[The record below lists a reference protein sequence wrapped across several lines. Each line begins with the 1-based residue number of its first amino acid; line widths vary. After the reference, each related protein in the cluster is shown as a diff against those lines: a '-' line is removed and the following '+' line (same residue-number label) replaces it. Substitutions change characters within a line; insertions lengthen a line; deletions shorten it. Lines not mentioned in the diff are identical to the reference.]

1 MDYLLILAGFVVLI
15 VGAHFL
21 VDGASGMAKRFNVS
35 NLVIGLTVVAF
46 GTSAPEL
53 VVNLVAALNPGT
65 TDIALTNIIG
75 SNMINTYIILGIAAL
90 IYPIASQKSSRR
102 FDMPLSL
109 MAPVAVLLLVW
120 GMNGEVNRAGGL
132 ILLLFFVWFM
142 TVMVRKAMKHP
153 EQAEEDFKP
162 MKIWLALIMILGG
175 LGGLIGGA
183 QLIVPSATR
192 IAESWGVSQSV
203 IGLTIIALGT
213 SLPELATSA
222 VAAFKKNSDIALGNV
237 VGSNIFNVFFVLG
250 ISAVIRPLPAY
261 TNIYTDLIVTALGSL
276 LILIFV
282 YTNKA
287 HSIKRWGGAILLL
300 IYSAFLYWMI
310 AG

>member
-1 MDYLLILAGFVVLI
+1 MV
-15 VGAHFL
+15 
-21 VDGASGMAKRFNVS
+21 
-35 NLVIGLTVVAF
+35 
-46 GTSAPEL
+46 
-53 VVNLVAALNPGT
+53 
-65 TDIALTNIIG
+65 
-75 SNMINTYIILGIAAL
+75 NTYVILGLAAL
-90 IYPIASQKSSRR
+90 IYPIVSQKSSRR

-183 QLIVPSATR
+183 QLIVPAATR

-287 HSIKRWGGAILLL
+287 HSIKRWAGAILLL

>member
-1 MDYLLILAGFVVLI
+1 MDYLLILVGFIILI

-35 NLVIGLTVVAF
+35 NLIIGLTVVAF

-75 SNMINTYIILGIAAL
+75 SNMINTYVILGVAAL
-90 IYPIASQKSSRR
+90 IYPIVSQKSSRR

-120 GMNGEVNRAGGL
+120 GMNGQVNRAGGL
-132 ILLLFFVWFM
+132 ILLLFFIWFM
-142 TVMVRKAMKHP
+142 TVMIRKAMKHP
-153 EQAEEDFKP
+153 EEAEEDFKP
-162 MKIWLALIMILGG
+162 MKIWLAIIMILGG

-192 IAESWGVSQSV
+192 IAESLGVSQSV

-261 TNIYTDLIVTALGSL
+261 TNIYTDLIITALGSL

>member
-132 ILLLFFVWFM
+132 ILMLFFVWFM

-183 QLIVPSATR
+183 QLIVPAATR

>member
-1 MDYLLILAGFVVLI
+1 MDYLLILVGFIILI

-35 NLVIGLTVVAF
+35 NLIIGLTVVAF

-75 SNMINTYIILGIAAL
+75 SNMINTYVILGVAAL
-90 IYPIASQKSSRR
+90 IYPIVSQKTSRR

-120 GMNGEVNRAGGL
+120 GMNGQVNRAGGL
-132 ILLLFFVWFM
+132 ILLLFFIWFM
-142 TVMVRKAMKHP
+142 TVMIRKAMKHP
-153 EQAEEDFKP
+153 EEAEEDFKP
-162 MKIWLALIMILGG
+162 MKIWLAIIMILGG

-203 IGLTIIALGT
+203 IGLTIVALGT

-237 VGSNIFNVFFVLG
+237 VGSNIFNVFFVLAV
-250 ISAVIRPLPAY
+250 SAIIRPLPAY
-261 TNIYTDLIVTALGSL
+261 SNIYTDLIITALGSL

-282 YTNKA
+282 YTNKT
-287 HSIKRWGGAILLL
+287 HSIKRWGGVTLLL

>member
-1 MDYLLILAGFVVLI
+1 MDYLLILVGFIILI

-21 VDGASGMAKRFNVS
+21 VDGASGMAKRLNVS
-35 NLVIGLTVVAF
+35 NLIIGLTVVAF

-75 SNMINTYIILGIAAL
+75 SNMINTYVILGVAAL
-90 IYPIASQKSSRR
+90 IYPIVSQKSSRR

-120 GMNGEVNRAGGL
+120 GMNGQVNRAGGL
-132 ILLLFFVWFM
+132 ILLLFFIWFM
-142 TVMVRKAMKHP
+142 TVMIRKAMKHP
-153 EQAEEDFKP
+153 EEAEEDFKP
-162 MKIWLALIMILGG
+162 MKIWLAIIMILGG

-203 IGLTIIALGT
+203 IGLTIVALGT

-237 VGSNIFNVFFVLG
+237 VGSNIFNVFFVLAV
-250 ISAVIRPLPAY
+250 SAIIRPLPAY
-261 TNIYTDLIVTALGSL
+261 SNIYTDLIITALGSL

-282 YTNKA
+282 YTNKT
-287 HSIKRWGGAILLL
+287 HSIKRWGGVTLLL

>member
-1 MDYLLILAGFVVLI
+1 MDYLLILVGFIILI

-35 NLVIGLTVVAF
+35 NLIIGLTVVAF

-75 SNMINTYIILGIAAL
+75 SNMINTYVILGVAAL
-90 IYPIASQKSSRR
+90 IYPIVSQKSSRR

-120 GMNGEVNRAGGL
+120 GMNGQVNRAGGL
-132 ILLLFFVWFM
+132 ILLLFFIWFM
-142 TVMVRKAMKHP
+142 TVMIRKAMKHP
-153 EQAEEDFKP
+153 EEAEEDFKP
-162 MKIWLALIMILGG
+162 MKIWLAIIMILGG

-203 IGLTIIALGT
+203 IGLTIVALGT

-237 VGSNIFNVFFVLG
+237 VGSNIFNVFFVLAV
-250 ISAVIRPLPAY
+250 SAIIRPLPAY
-261 TNIYTDLIVTALGSL
+261 SNIYTDLIITALGSL

-282 YTNKA
+282 YTNKT
-287 HSIKRWGGAILLL
+287 HSIKRWGGVTLLL

>member
-53 VVNLVAALNPGT
+53 VVNLVASLNPDT

-75 SNMINTYIILGIAAL
+75 SNMINTYVILGIAAL

-132 ILLLFFVWFM
+132 ILIMFFVWFM

-192 IAESWGVSQSV
+192 IAESLGVSQSV

-261 TNIYTDLIVTALGSL
+261 TNIYTDLIITALGSL